1 MALKDGLSGRE
12 YDKFTQD
19 VSGNAALRTIAV
31 AGADGEGTTIAASSS
46 ASVGT
51 TQTTLV
57 GKTAVNG
64 APGAW
69 FIQNGATT
77 PALTVMMYSAYS
89 PSASAYA
96 AGSGD
101 WDQVGS
107 NITVSASGGKKHIPF
122 NNTYRYVA
130 LVATT
135 AAGSGDATGWL
146 YATN

>member
-1 MALKDGLSGRE
+1 MALKSSISGRE
-12 YDKFTQD
+12 YDKFATD
-19 VSGNAALRTIAV
+19 VSGNAAVRMMAV
-31 AGADGEGTTIAASSS
+31 AGADGEGSTVAASSS
-46 ASVGT
+46 ATIQT
-51 TQTTLV
+51 TQTV
-57 GKTAVNG
+57 MIDKTDVAG

-69 FIQNGATT
+69 FVQNGATT

-96 AGSGD
+96 SGSSE

-107 NITVSASGGKKHIPF
+107 NITVSASGGSKHIPF

-135 AAGSGDATGWL
+135 AASSGSATGWL